1 MGVALVGM
9 SSAVDHGPHVAL
21 QVPTH
26 RTRGC
31 QLLRYISRLQL
42 FNADF
47 TAVRPRCAN
56 FCGIP
61 HVELKGCMLFRL
73 IAYQSL
79 LLTQT
84 GLGGSAY
91 SITSPARTL
100 PSIDQCSLGC

>member
-21 QVPTH
+21 QVTTH

-31 QLLRYISRLQL
+31 QLLRHISRLQL

-61 HVELKGCMLFRL
+61 HVEL
-73 IAYQSL
+73 
-79 LLTQT
+79 T
-84 GLGGSAY
+84 GLHAFSADHPPK
-91 SITSPARTL
+91 SASDPNRTWRIGL
-100 PSIDQCSLGC
+100 LNHLAGANLA